1 MNLDHLDF
9 VTKRASVS
17 SVCAFVALSWSPS
30 TPLGK
35 LEAYGKLEGFEG
47 IPHGEI
53 TPSRCVGER
62 GCVDTC
68 MHVNPHPHLHA
79 KTEGEGGVGFS
90 LWLT

>member
-53 TPSRCVGER
+53 TPSRCVCGGEWV
-62 GCVDTC
+62 CAHVYACEPTPTLTC
-68 MHVNPHPHLHA
+68 
-79 KTEGEGGVGFS
+79 
-90 LWLT
+90 

>member
-53 TPSRCVGER
+53 TPSRCVWGGS
-62 GCVDTC
+62 GCVHTY

-79 KTEGEGGVGFS
+79 KTEGERGVRFS
-90 LWLT
+90 L